1 MATAVSSVQ
10 KKRVNKGL
18 RLQKIVSG
26 VIKKLGFELADKP
39 PRVKIAECPTTSMN
53 VDDYLPYEKLLI
65 EVKGSVKD
73 GVLMKVVLQ
82 AKNIKRQFPECKFVV
97 IVLQQP
103 RKDEVYKR
111 HLEACPFIDEV
122 MVIWQDEWKYQ
133 KELRGLLFS
142 VLGTFLNL
150 NFNRRLRIES
160 EKIKD
165 SVNSNYETFDDE
177 YHIPYIDKKMTKY
190 FKEND
195 IDEVKFIRTG
205 SLD

>member
-18 RLQKIVSG
+18 RLQRLVSG
-26 VIKKLGFELADKP
+26 IIKKLGFELADKP

-53 VDDYLPYEKLLI
+53 VDEYLPYEKLLI

-97 IVLQQP
+97 IVVQQP
-103 RKDEVYKR
+103 RRDETYIR
-111 HLEACPFIDEV
+111 HLKACPFIDEV
-122 MVIWQDEWKYQ
+122 IVIWQDEWRLQTEMRK
-133 KELRGLLFS
+133 LVTPLLS
-142 VLGTFLNL
+142 TFLNN
-150 NFNRRLRIES
+150 NFHKRVRTES
-160 EKIKD
+160 EKIIE

-177 YHIPYIDKKMTKY
+177 YHMVYIDKKMGKY
-190 FKEND
+190 FREND
-195 IDEVKFIRTG
+195 IDEVEFIKTG
-205 SLD
+205 SLG